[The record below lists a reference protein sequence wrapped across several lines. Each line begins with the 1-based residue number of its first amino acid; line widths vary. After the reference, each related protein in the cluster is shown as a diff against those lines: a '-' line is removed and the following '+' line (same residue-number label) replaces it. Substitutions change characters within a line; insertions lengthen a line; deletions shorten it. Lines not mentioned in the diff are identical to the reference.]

1 VNDSVKTSCEN
12 GIRKSACKMSVSESS
27 TIRYA
32 NGILKSWCVNE
43 NALRTTLYKES
54 R

>member
-1 VNDSVKTSCEN
+1 MNDSLKTLCEN
-12 GIRKSACKMSVSESS
+12 GIRKSACKMNVSESS
-27 TIRYA
+27 TIRYG
-32 NGILKSWCVNE
+32 NGIWKTQCVNG